1 MELYHMKWATILIR
15 QTKIDIWPCVQ
26 ENVCPGTVFLNNNF
40 IVENEIQIGE
50 PMEDKQ
56 GIFVSLWALCTVF

>member
-1 MELYHMKWATILIR
+1 MFALG
-15 QTKIDIWPCVQ
+15 PF
-26 ENVCPGTVFLNNNF
+26 FLNNDF